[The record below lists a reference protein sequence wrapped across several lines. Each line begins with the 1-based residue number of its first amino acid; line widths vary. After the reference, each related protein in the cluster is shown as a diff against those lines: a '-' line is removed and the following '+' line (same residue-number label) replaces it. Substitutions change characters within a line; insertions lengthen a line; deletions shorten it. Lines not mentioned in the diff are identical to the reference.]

1 MRRRPW
7 VRVLCALT
15 VALTSVTV
23 TARQTFRMQ
32 VDAVGIPVSVRHE
45 GVLVTDLAAGDFQVF
60 DNGVEQTITTV
71 SSGSTP
77 LDVTVVIDTSGS
89 VKGDMLERLTA
100 EARATDVLTADDRLR
115 LLTFGTTVHE
125 ALPLSPLRGTPL
137 APGLDAGGATAFL
150 HAVIT
155 GLLSGTDPGRPHIVV
170 ALSDGLDN
178 VSLLGVTAVS
188 ELVRY
193 SNVALYVVLPGVQRL
208 DQPAWRPA
216 RPNVSG
222 AGRTRTFVIG
232 WTPFV
237 SPGDLRKLRDA
248 AESTGG
254 SLTTP
259 PEDQPPGESLKQV
272 LAQFRSGYVLWFTPT
287 GVERSGWHDLTVRVT
302 RPGHEAQ
309 ARQGYF
315 AR

>member
-1 MRRRPW
+1 
-7 VRVLCALT
+7 VLA
-15 VALTSVTV
+15 VALTGVTA

-45 GVLVTDLAAGDFQVF
+45 GVLVQDLAAGEFQVF
-60 DNGVEQTITTV
+60 DNGVEQTVTAV

-77 LDVTVVIDTSGS
+77 LDVTVVLDTSGS
-89 VKGDMLERLTA
+89 VAGNMFERLTA

-115 LLTFGTTVHE
+115 LLTFRTTVHE
-125 ALPLSPLRGTPL
+125 ALPLSPVHGTPL
-137 APGLDAGGATAFL
+137 APGLEAGGATAFL
-150 HAVIT
+150 HAVIAA
-155 GLLSGTDPGRPHIVV
+155 LLSATDPGRPHIVV

-178 VSLLGVTAVS
+178 VSLLGVSAVR

-208 DQPAWRPA
+208 EQPAWRPV

-222 AGRTRTFVIG
+222 AQRTRTIVIG
-232 WTPFV
+232 WTPFWN
-237 SPGDLRKLRDA
+237 PGDLRKLRDA

-259 PEDQPPGESLKQV
+259 PEDQPPGESLRQV

-287 GVERSGWHDLTVRVT
+287 GVERGGWHDLTVRVT
-302 RPGHEAQ
+302 RPDHEVQ